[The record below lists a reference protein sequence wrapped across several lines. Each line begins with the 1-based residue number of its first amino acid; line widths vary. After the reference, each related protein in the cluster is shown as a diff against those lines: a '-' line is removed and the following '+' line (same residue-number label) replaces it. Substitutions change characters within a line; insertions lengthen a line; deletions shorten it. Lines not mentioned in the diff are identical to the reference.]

1 MSLFTP
7 KELVKFSVS
16 KALNQLA
23 KCPQPGIPGETTGLE
38 REVSDTLADRL
49 KSLTGNSTRG
59 FLLPISCLKALNAT
73 TATAGGFLV
82 GTDLEAVI
90 PVLRSK
96 SVVVD
101 LGATIF
107 ENLVGH
113 CGVPIEDTTS
123 TAQWLAESEELQ
135 ESDSGYKQALLS
147 PKRCASMATLSQQLL
162 SQNSIG
168 VENFTRG
175 SLLRTVGA
183 ALDKGAL
190 SGNGNSEPPGHT
202 Q

>member
-1 MSLFTP
+1 MSSTWNP
-7 KELVKFSVS
+7 WR
-16 KALNQLA
+16 N
-23 KCPQPGIPGETTGLE
+23 
-38 REVSDTLADRL
+38 DRVRA
-49 KSLTGNSTRG
+49 RG
-59 FLLPISCLKALNAT
+59 FRYARRPPEISHRQLHARISTPHFLSQGIERYHGDGRRIYGGHGTRSGHPCIALK
-73 TATAGGFLV
+73 
-82 GTDLEAVI
+82 ERCY
-90 PVLRSK
+90 RSR
-96 SVVVD
+96 
-101 LGATIF
+101 GNNF

-135 ESDSGYKQALLS
+135 ESDSDYKQALLS